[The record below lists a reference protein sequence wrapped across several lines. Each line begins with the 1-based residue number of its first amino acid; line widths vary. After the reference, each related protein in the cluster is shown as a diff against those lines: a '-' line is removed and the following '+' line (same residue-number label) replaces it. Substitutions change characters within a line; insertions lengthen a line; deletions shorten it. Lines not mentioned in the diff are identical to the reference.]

1 MVTVFS
7 GMTNFEIAR
16 EVGQSPAEVEDG
28 IRSAMLQLFGLF
40 KSMGFTVEP
49 AKPTLEEL
57 RLQLAERLP
66 LFEYVC

>member
-1 MVTVFS
+1 LKSCYWWMVTVFS

-16 EVGQSPAEVEDG
+16 EVRQSPAEVEDG

-49 AKPTLEEL
+49 AKPTLEG
-57 RLQLAERLP
+57 
-66 LFEYVC
+66 V